1 MQPYEIS
8 LKAKIQKFNNLSIYL
23 SYNSKQA
30 LLLQHNQTI
39 KMTLKQHQ
47 QQQQ

>member
-8 LKAKIQKFNNLSIYL
+8 LKAKIQKSNNLSIYL

-30 LLLQHNQTI
+30 LLLQYNQTI
-39 KMTLKQHQ
+39 KMTVKHITHQ
-47 QQQQ
+47 Q